1 MGANINKLQYTSWR
15 IVRED
20 NTILN
25 EAGVSGIKTVGSW
38 EEAIDKGQSYEISA
52 VADGAYALAAYHEG
66 IIKGEI
72 KDPKDSSCS
81 IHQVADRF
89 KPKV

>member
-1 MGANINKLQYTSWR
+1 MKPIEHCETCQFCAKDSKQKVSCT
-15 IVRED
+15 E
-20 NTILN
+20 
-25 EAGVSGIKTVGSW
+25 GV
-38 EEAIDKGQSYEISA
+38 
-52 VADGAYALAAYHEG
+52 
-66 IIKGEI
+66 IKGEI